1 MKRWYRTGFS
11 FCAIGLAI
19 LCLAAEPTTIP
30 PDEENPNEVRPT
42 GVPHRQ
48 HSQAKIAQTA
58 NSNRNANA
66 SAPPV
71 ARGTHRATT
80 KPREQEDTI
89 PTQTVP
95 GSIPKI
101 GASSVI
107 VVDVHSGQVLY
118 EKNPEQIR
126 APASTTKL
134 LTGLIVAESGDLDRA
149 VTVAQVDTFA
159 EPVKLN
165 IKPGEIYQ
173 RIDLLRALLVKSPN
187 DVARCLARDNAGSIE
202 AFAERMNRRA
212 AAVGATHSHFVNPNG
227 LPDARQYS
235 TARDLS
241 TIARVAYANS
251 TIRSIVCLPQLVFRF
266 ANGRT
271 RELENTNKLL
281 KRLPYCNGMKTGY
294 TEAAGK
300 CLIASG
306 SRPGKDVIVVLLCG
320 THSSDVRLEAA
331 LAKWKGTEAA
341 LSFGSGYAAA
351 VGAIPALVGK
361 NDITLLDKLC
371 HASLI
376 DGAKLSA
383 ATLRIFPHNHLGK
396 LKSLLGWGCRK
407 NPTARILIITES
419 VFSMDGDRAPLR
431 EIVELKKNFRAQLLL
446 DEAHAICL

>member
-1 MKRWYRTGFS
+1 MKRWSHAGF
-11 FCAIGLAI
+11 FYAVGLAV
-19 LCLAAEPTTIP
+19 LCLAAEPTTISP
-30 PDEENPNEVRPT
+30 EEGNPNEVRPT

-48 HSQAKIAQTA
+48 HSKAKSTTTA
-58 NSNRNANA
+58 DADA
-66 SAPPV
+66 SPSTTP
-71 ARGTHRATT
+71 RRRKTHRSAA
-80 KPREQEDTI
+80 KSRESDDESI
-89 PTQTVP
+89 ATQTVP
-95 GSIPKI
+95 GSVPKTS
-101 GASSVI
+101 ASSVI
-107 VVDVHSGQVLY
+107 VINVSNGNVLY
-118 EKNPEQIR
+118 EKNPDQIR

-134 LTGLIVAESGDLDRA
+134 LTGLIVAESGNLERP

-202 AFAERMNRRA
+202 AFAERMNQRA
-212 AAVGATHSHFVNPNG
+212 FALGATHSHFVNPNG

-241 TIARVAYANS
+241 TIARVAYANP

-306 SRPGKDVIVVLLCG
+306 SRPGKDIIVVVLGDSHSGVWRDAGALL
-320 THSSDVRLEAA
+320 AWA
-331 LAKWKGTEAA
+331 LWN
-341 LSFGSGYAAA
+341 
-351 VGAIPALVGK
+351 P
-361 NDITLLDKLC
+361 
-371 HASLI
+371 
-376 DGAKLSA
+376 SA
-383 ATLRIFPHNHLGK
+383 G
-396 LKSLLGWGCRK
+396 
-407 NPTARILIITES
+407 
-419 VFSMDGDRAPLR
+419 
-431 EIVELKKNFRAQLLL
+431 
-446 DEAHAICL
+446 